1 MSAVMTLWGK
11 HMQKLRI
18 HPEEA
23 FGMVIQSVL
32 WVVLFGIGMKSL
44 LGVTAGGGDAY
55 MTFMVPGIVA
65 LTAMSAAVGGGL
77 VWLTERIMGIVK
89 EYLAA
94 PIPRISIL
102 GGNALSIITK
112 TLFQSIIILVIGV
125 FIGATGNL
133 DPMGWLGGI
142 VLLTVY
148 GLGFAGIALA
158 FASKTN
164 DPGSY
169 HMVIFLFTLP
179 LLFLSNALYPLESL
193 PKWMEICARLN
204 PTTYAVDGMRQT
216 FMDSSIA
223 SSGGDYIALWICFVV
238 LAAFAVICMS
248 LAYFVFKRSIR

>member
-1 MSAVMTLWGK
+1 MSAAMTLWGK
-11 HMQKLRI
+11 HMQKLRV

-77 VWLTERIMGIVK
+77 TWLTERTMGIVK

-125 FIGATGNL
+125 CIGATGNL
-133 DPMGWLGGI
+133 DPLGWLGGI
-142 VLLTVY
+142 LLLIAY

-223 SSGGDYIALWICFVV
+223 SSGGDYIALWICFAV